1 MVSATDALKERYA
14 TKLTFCF
21 YAGAIFN
28 IGQAKRETA
37 AWCNRLDQ
45 LISDFGGAG
54 IELANS
60 FEKVGCYNYIK
71 FYLFH

>member
-1 MVSATDALKERYA
+1 MNILLYA
-14 TKLTFCF
+14 C
-21 YAGAIFN
+21 AIFN
-28 IGQAKRETA
+28 TGKAKRETA

-60 FEKVGCYNYIK
+60 FETCGITIM
-71 FYLFH
+71 